1 MVKRFATL
9 CLIVILA
16 TFLAAPYTEVAAQTA
31 KIKIEAMSPY
41 RLSKMG
47 LSTRASTSGL
57 HVVGKG
63 TYVYLSAD
71 TTGQA
76 ITSFAWSFVQKPTGS
91 NAAIDNPSAQFVQFL
106 ADSAGQYIVQLTIN
120 GSSTA
125 YDTMYASRYVG
136 VGGFQGVAAQFPQC
150 GLCHSGKVTKWV
162 QTGHSRIFEEGIDGK
177 LEGGFYLPSCM
188 KCHTTG
194 YDASPA
200 ANNGGFDDVAA
211 QVGWKFPTIVPNSN
225 KFHDSLVVPYPQL
238 AQLATIGCES
248 CHGPGAD
255 HAGNIAKIGVS
266 YDVGVCAQCHDAP
279 THHMVVR
286 QWELAIPH
294 ATMPSGSHATSTS
307 CFPCHSGKA
316 FTKWLDNKSN
326 PGYTTSDAG
335 YPLTCTVCHDP
346 HDATNPHQLRTVQ
359 ADSLMNGYV
368 IGDVGGNGRLCMN
381 CHRSRYKANVKVTQ
395 WGNYFGPHENPQADM
410 FLGQNAYEYGLPI
423 AGLTTHTQLEDGCV
437 TCHMSAAT
445 GKATNML
452 GGHTWKMA
460 GPDSTGTEVDN
471 VTVCQQCHGPIASFD
486 DVKAAADYDGNG
498 KIEGVQ
504 TEVQGLLNRLKAV
517 LPIDPATG
525 EPVNMAKDSNL
536 VKGKPE
542 LMRAIYDYYFVKN
555 DKSMGVHNAKYTF
568 AILRAALG
576 SLTGVQPNDQM
587 IPKDFALSQN
597 YPNPFNPTT
606 EIKFSIPR
614 AAHVQL
620 SVYNIL
626 GELVATLADG
636 ELVPGN
642 YRVSWNGT
650 TQNGTPAS
658 SGIYFYRLVAS
669 VNGSNEFA
677 ITKKMMLLK

>member
-1 MVKRFATL
+1 
-9 CLIVILA
+9 
-16 TFLAAPYTEVAAQTA
+16 
-31 KIKIEAMSPY
+31 
-41 RLSKMG
+41 
-47 LSTRASTSGL
+47 
-57 HVVGKG
+57 
-63 TYVYLSAD
+63 
-71 TTGQA
+71 
-76 ITSFAWSFVQKPTGS
+76 
-91 NAAIDNPSAQFVQFL
+91 
-106 ADSAGQYIVQLTIN
+106 
-120 GSSTA
+120 
-125 YDTMYASRYVG
+125 
-136 VGGFQGVAAQFPQC
+136 
-150 GLCHSGKVTKWV
+150 
-162 QTGHSRIFEEGIDGK
+162 
-177 LEGGFYLPSCM
+177 
-188 KCHTTG
+188 
-194 YDASPA
+194 
-200 ANNGGFDDVAA
+200 
-211 QVGWKFPTIVPNSN
+211 
-225 KFHDSLVVPYPQL
+225 
-238 AQLATIGCES
+238 
-248 CHGPGAD
+248 
-255 HAGNIAKIGVS
+255 
-266 YDVGVCAQCHDAP
+266 
-279 THHMVVR
+279 
-286 QWELAIPH
+286 
-294 ATMPSGSHATSTS
+294 
-307 CFPCHSGKA
+307 
-316 FTKWLDNKSN
+316 
-326 PGYTTSDAG
+326 
-335 YPLTCTVCHDP
+335 
-346 HDATNPHQLRTVQ
+346 
-359 ADSLMNGYV
+359 
-368 IGDVGGNGRLCMN
+368 
-381 CHRSRYKANVKVTQ
+381 
-395 WGNYFGPHENPQADM
+395 
-410 FLGQNAYEYGLPI
+410 
-423 AGLTTHTQLEDGCV
+423 
-437 TCHMSAAT
+437 
-445 GKATNML
+445 
-452 GGHTWKMA
+452 
-460 GPDSTGTEVDN
+460 
-471 VTVCQQCHGPIASFD
+471 
-486 DVKAAADYDGNG
+486 VKAAADYDGNG